1 MKNFELKSQKLDE
14 ILGLENLMKL
24 KVRLDL
30 THKNNCNS
38 LNFWRYMVQLL
49 DLVGWWTY
57 PLYLQWLCRV
67 WMVVTDGDV
76 FPSS

>member
-38 LNFWRYMVQLL
+38 INFEIHGSSFRFSWLV
-49 DLVGWWTY
+49 DLSIVLAMALQSMDGGYWW
-57 PLYLQWLCRV
+57 
-67 WMVVTDGDV
+67 
-76 FPSS
+76 